1 MIDTDGEHPLLTMPR
16 RRWAIIFGLFVLA
29 VCGFIVPVH
38 AAEVPVPDTTLV
50 VDPEPTPTT
59 DGKNPIKPDEK
70 ERRIKLTA
78 GLAALA
84 GILIVGVVLGAIII
98 IWAGRLR
105 RLVREP
111 IPATGRQDPFWFL
124 RPEKTRLPRN
134 TDEIDTTNPEES

>member
-1 MIDTDGEHPLLTMPR
+1 MINSDGEHPQLTRPR

-29 VCGFIVPVH
+29 VFGHMDRIH

-50 VDPEPTPTT
+50 VDPEAIPAT

-84 GILIVGVVLGAIII
+84 GILIVGVVLSAIII

-124 RPEKTRLPRN
+124 RPEKTLLPRDSN
-134 TDEIDTTNPEES
+134 EIDTTNSEQS